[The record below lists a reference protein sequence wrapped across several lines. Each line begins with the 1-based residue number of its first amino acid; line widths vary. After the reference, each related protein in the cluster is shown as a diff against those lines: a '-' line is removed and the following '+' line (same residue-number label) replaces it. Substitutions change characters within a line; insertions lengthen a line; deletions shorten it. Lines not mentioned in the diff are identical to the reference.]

1 MRATPTHFG
10 VRIEGGPGLAIDLV
24 EHLLA
29 ALGGLGIHE
38 GVAIE
43 VEGPELPILDQ
54 GPWRSPKHCA
64 SSKRRA
70 SRPAPRVFTWLAPAR
85 SSTGGAAIASRRATG
100 SSSRSRRYSKH
111 PASGRSV
118 PAGETPRASSRKSL
132 PRAPLGLS
140 PTGRRCGLWG
150 GPCWGFP
157 QRVKDR
163 EAARALA
170 RAVLL
175 FDETGHPVTAKVE
188 AREPQENEVA
198 RHKLLDLVGDFALY
212 GGPPRGSVF
221 ASRPGHTATH
231 AIIGE
236 ALGLGLL
243 STR

>member
-1 MRATPTHFG
+1 MRATRTDFG

-38 GVAIE
+38 GVSIE
-43 VEGPELPILDQ
+43 VEGPELPILD
-54 GPWRSPKHCA
+54 GGA
-64 SSKRRA
+64 VAFADALRRLE
-70 SRPAPRVFTWLAPAR
+70 APRVSPSAARLYVARAGVLEHRGSRYRFTPGDGVELEVETVFDVPGIGAQRARWGGDAASFLEEIAPAR
-85 SSTGGAAIASRRATG
+85 TFGFVGDGAAMWSAGRAMLAFAA
-100 SSSRSRRYSKH
+100 R
-111 PASGRSV
+111 
-118 PAGETPRASSRKSL
+118 E
-132 PRAPLGLS
+132 
-140 PTGRRCGLWG
+140 
-150 GPCWGFP
+150 
-157 QRVKDR
+157 DR

-175 FDETGHPVTAKVE
+175 FDEMGRPVTAQVG

-231 AIIGE
+231 AIISEG
-236 ALGLGLL
+236 LGLGLL